1 MNPGGMTPLA
11 HRLLRRVAAG
21 GPMSVAEYMA
31 SALYDPEEGYYRRRQ
46 PLGGAG
52 DFVTAPEI
60 SQLFGELL
68 GLWCADAWDRL
79 GRPTPVRLI
88 ELGPGRGTLMRDLLR
103 AARALPPFAA
113 AVELH
118 LVEVSE
124 ALRAEQRATL
134 GEHPATWHESLAA
147 VPEGP
152 FLLVANEFL
161 DALPIRQFERA
172 PDAWRERLVG
182 AAGEGLGFALSGP
195 LPPALIPSALRD
207 APVGSV
213 LEVCPAAEALVTEI
227 ARRAAVGGSAAL
239 LVDYGYDVPPL
250 RGSLQ
255 AVSRHRSVPVL
266 ERPGEVDLTALVDF
280 AAMAGAARRAGAE
293 PWGPVTQGTLLRD
306 LGIHLRAERLAA
318 RADETQRA
326 ALAAAVRRLTDPSEM
341 GERFLALAI
350 TGPDAP
356 APAGFVAP
364 PP

>member
-11 HRLLRRVAAG
+11 RRLLRRVAAG
-21 GPMSVAEYMA
+21 GPMNVAEFMA
-31 SALYDPEEGYYRRRQ
+31 SALYDPEEGYYRRRR
-46 PLGGAG
+46 PLGREG
-52 DFVTAPEI
+52 DFITAPEI

-79 GRPTPVRLI
+79 GRPTPVRLV
-88 ELGPGRGTLMRDLLR
+88 ELGPGRGTLLRDLLR

-113 AVELH
+113 AIELH

-124 ALRAEQRATL
+124 TLREQQRAAL
-134 GEHPATWHESLAA
+134 GEHAAIWHEDLAE

-213 LEVCPAAEALVTEI
+213 VEICPAAEALVSEI
-227 ARRAAVGGSAAL
+227 ARRAAAGRSAAL
-239 LVDYGYDVPPL
+239 LVDYGYAEAPL
-250 RGSLQ
+250 KGSLQ
-255 AVSRHRSVPVL
+255 AVSRHRMVPVL

-280 AAMAGAARRAGAE
+280 GALAGTARRAGAQA
-293 PWGPVTQGTLLRD
+293 WGPVPQGHLLRD
-306 LGIHLRAERLAA
+306 LGIHLRAERLAVQA
-318 RADETQRA
+318 SDAQRA
-326 ALAAAVRRLTDPSEM
+326 ALASAVRRLTDPAEM

-350 TGPDAP
+350 TGPGAP
-356 APAGFVAP
+356 APAGFAP